1 MQPLLSFCFPRFTPS
16 HNWPRLHWTDVYW
29 RHWLFPFSGDGKAL
43 YFEDDGL
50 QFQRFDEAYLEKLR
64 SGDPRT
70 EEHFVQYFSELIHL
84 KLRSRLN
91 SREAIEDVRQE
102 TFARIFVLLRGK
114 EGVRNAS
121 ALGAL
126 VNSICNHVLLEHY
139 RSHSKSEAMEDAT
152 EIDIQSEDA
161 DVLDVMMSKDTQK
174 TVRQILEKLSDRD
187 RRLLKS
193 IFLEERDKD
202 EVCAEFGVDR
212 EYLRV
217 LLHRAKL
224 SFKSFY
230 VKQMASS
237 GPQGGGG
244 GQFGRYV
251 WLFSALF
258 S

>member
-1 MQPLLSFCFPRFTPS
+1 M
-16 HNWPRLHWTDVYW
+16 
-29 RHWLFPFSGDGKAL
+29 
-43 YFEDDGL
+43 
-50 QFQRFDEAYLEKLR
+50 QFQKFDDAYLDSLR
-64 SGDPRT
+64 KGDHRT
-70 EEHFVQYFSELIHL
+70 EEHFVHYFSELIHL

-91 SREAIEDVRQE
+91 SRDAIEDVRQE
-102 TFARIFVLLRGK
+102 TFARIFVILRGK

-126 VNSICNHVLLEHY
+126 VNSICNHVLLEYY
-139 RSHSKSEAMEDAT
+139 RSHSKSEAMEDAS
-152 EIDIQSEDA
+152 EMDIQSEDA
-161 DVLDVMMSKDTQK
+161 DVVDVMVTKDTQK
-174 TVRQILEKLSDRD
+174 TVRQILEKLSERD
-187 RRLLKS
+187 RQLLKK

-230 VKQMASS
+230 VKHMASS
-237 GPQGGGG
+237 GQSGGGRG
-244 GQFGRYV
+244 NFSRYV

-258 S
+258 C

>member
-1 MQPLLSFCFPRFTPS
+1 
-16 HNWPRLHWTDVYW
+16 
-29 RHWLFPFSGDGKAL
+29 
-43 YFEDDGL
+43 
-50 QFQRFDEAYLEKLR
+50 
-64 SGDPRT
+64 
-70 EEHFVQYFSELIHL
+70 
-84 KLRSRLN
+84 LN
-91 SREAIEDVRQE
+91 SRDAVEDLRQE
-102 TFARIFVLLRGK
+102 TFARIFVILRGK

-139 RSHSKSEAMEDAT
+139 RSHSKSEAMEDAS
-152 EIDIQSEDA
+152 EMDLQSDDA
-161 DVLDVMMSKDTQK
+161 DVLDVMVSKDTQK
-174 TVRQILEKLSDRD
+174 SVRQVLDKLSERD
-187 RRLLKS
+187 RQLLKR

-230 VKQMASS
+230 VKHVGPTGSS
-237 GPQGGGG
+237 GSGGSHF
-244 GQFGRYV
+244 QRYV

-258 S
+258 C

>member
-1 MQPLLSFCFPRFTPS
+1 MFAVRAE
-16 HNWPRLHWTDVYW
+16 
-29 RHWLFPFSGDGKAL
+29 KAL

-50 QFQRFDEAYLEKLR
+50 QFQKFDDAYLDSLR
-64 SGDPRT
+64 KGDGRT

-91 SREAIEDVRQE
+91 SRDAIEDVRQE
-102 TFARIFVLLRGK
+102 TFARIFVILRGK

-126 VNSICNHVLLEHY
+126 VNSICNHVLLEYY
-139 RSHSKSEAMEDAT
+139 RSHSKSEAMEDAS
-152 EIDIQSEDA
+152 EMDIQSEGA
-161 DVLDVMMSKDTQK
+161 DVLDVMVTKDTQK
-174 TVRQILEKLSDRD
+174 SVRQILEKLSDRD
-187 RRLLKS
+187 RKLLRS

-230 VKQMASS
+230 VKHMASS
-237 GPQGGGG
+237 GPPAGRGGN
-244 GQFGRYV
+244 FGRYV
-251 WLFSALF
+251 WLFCALF
-258 S
+258 C

>member
-1 MQPLLSFCFPRFTPS
+1 MFAV
-16 HNWPRLHWTDVYW
+16 WA
-29 RHWLFPFSGDGKAL
+29 GKAL
-43 YFEDDGL
+43 YFEDYGL
-50 QFQRFDEAYLEKLR
+50 QFQKFDDAYLDSLR
-64 SGDPRT
+64 KGDRRT
-70 EEHFVQYFSELIHL
+70 EEHFVLYFSELIHL

-91 SREAIEDVRQE
+91 SRDAIEDVRQE

-126 VNSICNHVLLEHY
+126 VNSICNHVLLEYY
-139 RSHSKSEAMEDAT
+139 RSHSKSEAMEDAS
-152 EIDIQSEDA
+152 EMDIQSEDA
-161 DVLDVMMSKDTQK
+161 DVLDVMESKETQK

-187 RRLLKS
+187 RQLLKS

-212 EYLRV
+212 EDLRV

-230 VKQMASS
+230 VKHMASS
-237 GPQGGGG
+237 GPSSGGGSN
-244 GQFGRYV
+244 FGRYV

-258 S
+258 C

>member
-1 MQPLLSFCFPRFTPS
+1 
-16 HNWPRLHWTDVYW
+16 
-29 RHWLFPFSGDGKAL
+29 
-43 YFEDDGL
+43 L
-50 QFQRFDEAYLEKLR
+50 QFQKFDDAYLESLR
-64 SGDPRT
+64 KGDRGT

-84 KLRSRLN
+84 KLRSRLS
-91 SREAIEDVRQE
+91 SRDAIEDVRQE
-102 TFARIFVLLRGK
+102 TFARIFVILRGK

-139 RSHSKSEAMEDAT
+139 RSHSKSEAMEDAS
-152 EIDIQSEDA
+152 EMDIQSEGA
-161 DVLDVMMSKDTQK
+161 DVLDTMVTKDTQK

-187 RRLLKS
+187 RQLLKK

-230 VKQMASS
+230 VKHMASS
-237 GPQGGGG
+237 GPSAGGGG
-244 GQFGRYV
+244 NFGRNV
-251 WLFSALF
+251 LLFAALF
-258 S
+258 C

>member
-1 MQPLLSFCFPRFTPS
+1 M
-16 HNWPRLHWTDVYW
+16 
-29 RHWLFPFSGDGKAL
+29 
-43 YFEDDGL
+43 
-50 QFQRFDEAYLEKLR
+50 QFQKFDDAYLDSLR
-64 SGDPRT
+64 KGDRRT

-91 SREAIEDVRQE
+91 SRDAIEDVRQE

-126 VNSICNHVLLEHY
+126 VNSICNHVLLEYY
-139 RSHSKSEAMEDAT
+139 RSHSKSEAMEDAS
-152 EIDIQSEDA
+152 EMDIQSEDT
-161 DVLDVMMSKDTQK
+161 DVLDVMVSKDTQK

-187 RRLLKS
+187 RQLLKR
-193 IFLEERDKD
+193 IFLEECDKD

-230 VKQMASS
+230 VKHMASS
-237 GPQGGGG
+237 GPSGSGRGN
-244 GQFGRYV
+244 FGRYV

-258 S
+258 C

>member
-1 MQPLLSFCFPRFTPS
+1 M
-16 HNWPRLHWTDVYW
+16 
-29 RHWLFPFSGDGKAL
+29 
-43 YFEDDGL
+43 
-50 QFQRFDEAYLEKLR
+50 QFQKFDDAYLDSLR
-64 SGDPRT
+64 KGDRRT
-70 EEHFVQYFSELIHL
+70 EEHFVHYFSELIHL

-91 SREAIEDVRQE
+91 SRDAIEDVRQE
-102 TFARIFVLLRGK
+102 TFARVFVLLRGK

-139 RSHSKSEAMEDAT
+139 RSHSKSEAMEDAS
-152 EIDIQSEDA
+152 EVDIQSENT
-161 DVLDVMMSKDTQK
+161 DVLDTLVSKDTQK
-174 TVRQILEKLSDRD
+174 TVREILTRLSDRD
-187 RRLLKS
+187 RQLLKRV
-193 IFLEERDKD
+193 FLEERDKD

-230 VKQMASS
+230 VKHMASS
-237 GPQGGGG
+237 GPAGGKGTN
-244 GQFGRYV
+244 FGRYV

-258 S
+258 C

>member
-1 MQPLLSFCFPRFTPS
+1 
-16 HNWPRLHWTDVYW
+16 
-29 RHWLFPFSGDGKAL
+29 
-43 YFEDDGL
+43 L
-50 QFQRFDEAYLEKLR
+50 QFQKFDDAYLENLR
-64 SGDPRT
+64 KGDRRT
-70 EEHFVQYFSELIHL
+70 EEHFVLYFSELIHL

-91 SREAIEDVRQE
+91 SRDAIEDVRQE

-139 RSHSKSEAMEDAT
+139 RSHSKSEAMEDAS
-152 EIDIQSEDA
+152 EMDIQSEDA
-161 DVLDVMMSKDTQK
+161 DVLDVMESKETQK

-187 RRLLKS
+187 RQLLKS

-230 VKQMASS
+230 VKHMASS
-237 GPQGGGG
+237 GPSGGGG
-244 GQFGRYV
+244 SNFGRYV

-258 S
+258 C

>member
-1 MQPLLSFCFPRFTPS
+1 
-16 HNWPRLHWTDVYW
+16 
-29 RHWLFPFSGDGKAL
+29 
-43 YFEDDGL
+43 L
-50 QFQRFDEAYLEKLR
+50 QFQKFDDEYLENLR
-64 SGDPRT
+64 RGDPRT
-70 EEHFVQYFSELIHL
+70 EEHFTHYFSELIHL
-84 KLRSRLN
+84 KLRSRLR
-91 SREAIEDVRQE
+91 SKESIEDVRQE
-102 TFARIFVLLRGK
+102 TFARIFALLRSG

-139 RSHSKSEAMEDAT
+139 RSHSRSEAMEDAS
-152 EIDIQSEDA
+152 EIDIQSDRT
-161 DVLDVMMSKDTQK
+161 DVLSEMMSKDTQK
-174 TVRQILEKLSDRD
+174 TVREILNHLSERD
-187 RRLLKS
+187 RKLLKN

-230 VKQMASS
+230 LKQMASTKTHRDKS
-237 GPQGGGG
+237 GQMM
-244 GQFGRYV
+244 RYV
-251 WLFSALF
+251 WIFAALF

>member
-1 MQPLLSFCFPRFTPS
+1 M
-16 HNWPRLHWTDVYW
+16 
-29 RHWLFPFSGDGKAL
+29 
-43 YFEDDGL
+43 
-50 QFQRFDEAYLEKLR
+50 QFQKFDDAYLESLR
-64 SGDPRT
+64 KGDRGT

-84 KLRSRLN
+84 KLRSRLS
-91 SREAIEDVRQE
+91 SRDAIEDVRQE
-102 TFARIFVLLRGK
+102 TFARIFVILRGK

-152 EIDIQSEDA
+152 EMDIQSAGA
-161 DVLDVMMSKDTQK
+161 DVLDTMVTKDTQK

-187 RRLLKS
+187 RQLLKK

-230 VKQMASS
+230 VRHMTSS
-237 GPQGGGG
+237 GPSAGGGG
-244 GQFGRYV
+244 NFGRNV
-251 WLFSALF
+251 LLFAALF
-258 S
+258 C

>member
-1 MQPLLSFCFPRFTPS
+1 LPLAVRSLG
-16 HNWPRLHWTDVYW
+16 W
-29 RHWLFPFSGDGKAL
+29 KAL

-50 QFQRFDEAYLEKLR
+50 QFQKFDDTYLENLR
-64 SGDPRT
+64 KGDLRT
-70 EEHFVQYFSELIHL
+70 EEHFVHYFSELIHL

-91 SREAIEDVRQE
+91 SKDAVEDVRQE

-126 VNSICNHVLLEHY
+126 VNSICNHVLLEYY
-139 RSHSKSEAMEDAT
+139 RFHSKSDAMEDAS
-152 EIDIQSEDA
+152 EMDIQAENT
-161 DVLDVMMSKDTQK
+161 DVLDAMVSKDTQK
-174 TVRQILEKLSDRD
+174 TVRQILEKLSERD
-187 RRLLKS
+187 RQLLKR
-193 IFLEERDKD
+193 IFLEDRDKD
-202 EVCAEFGVDR
+202 EVCQEFGVDR

-230 VKQMASS
+230 VKHVASS
-237 GPQGGGG
+237 GPSGGGG
-244 GQFGRYV
+244 GTFGRYV
-251 WLFSALF
+251 WLSSALF